1 MSDNSYFAGSTPEKG
16 SGSGNSRQR
25 LITIAAVIIIALLGI
40 NVFLWI
46 NKYQTDRKNTELTTQ
61 LDETETLKAKLEAEY
76 KTAIDELEAM
86 KGENE
91 ELNNL
96 IESQKKEL
104 RTQKSKIDQ
113 LLANKGSLDN
123 ARAEI
128 RKLNGQIEQ
137 FLAEINQLRRENQ
150 ELSATNM
157 QLKEEKEQLSGS
169 LEATRASNEQLS
181 SSKAA
186 IAAEKERVERE
197 RTALS
202 KKVDR
207 ASMISAQGVEVTGLK
222 RRDNGKSVKK
232 NYADNVDQIQVCFN
246 ATPNA
251 VAETGREIYYIRILS
266 PTGETLAADDL
277 GSGIFL
283 SGDNE
288 QIRYSLG
295 KEFSYNGTSQK
306 LCAVWSSNQ
315 SFVKGKYEVE
325 IYNKGYLAG
334 KGSVVLK

>member
-1 MSDNSYFAGSTPEKG
+1 MSDTSYYAGGAPSKEP
-16 SGSGNSRQR
+16 GSGNSRQR
-25 LITIAAVIIIALLGI
+25 LVTIAAIVIIALLGI

-46 NKYQTDRKNTELTTQ
+46 NKYKLDRENTELSTQ
-61 LDETETLKAKLEAEY
+61 LDETEALKAKLEAEY
-76 KTAIDELEAM
+76 ATAIDDLEAM

-91 ELNNL
+91 ELNAL
-96 IESQKKEL
+96 IESQKNEL

-113 LLANKGSLDN
+113 LLASKGSLDK

-128 RKLNGQIEQ
+128 RKLNGQVEQ
-137 FLAEINQLRRENQ
+137 YLAEINQLRRENQ
-150 ELSATNM
+150 ELNANNM
-157 QLKEEKEQLSGS
+157 QLKEEKEQLSGD
-169 LEATRASNEQLS
+169 LEATRAPNEQLS

-186 IAAEKERVERE
+186 LAAEKERVERE

-207 ASMISAQGVEVTGLK
+207 ASMISVQGVEVTGLK

-232 NYADNVDQIQVCFN
+232 NYADNVDQLQVCFN

-251 VAETGREIYYIRILS
+251 VAEPGREIYYIRILS
-266 PTGETLAADDL
+266 PSGETLAADDF
-277 GSGIFL
+277 GSGTFL

-288 QIRYSLG
+288 QIRYSIG
-295 KEFSYNGTSQK
+295 KEFTYNGTPQK
-306 LCAVWSSNQ
+306 LCAAWSSNQ

-325 IYNKGYLAG
+325 IFNKGYLAG
-334 KGSVVLK
+334 KGSIVLK